1 MMTIWLQKRLR
12 SGGQPR
18 QPSAL
23 TRHWRRKPDRRGY
36 TPGDEG
42 AVSRHPVPASVVPG
56 RRHRIQ
62 NLLHSGW
69 FASVLT
75 AALLPGHAAADQSM
89 VAVALSVT
97 LLASNCQINNNL
109 PVEASFESVPVN
121 KLSQKTVSVPVS
133 IACDGDAVPVTL
145 MMAVK
150 ADPAPFNA
158 DALGTSTGGLGITL
172 SSPKAETLHLN
183 TFYDVRKTFGLT
195 SGTGTFNLTAH
206 LVSDDKVKLAGETSA
221 PPPRWSCRPTERK

>member
-42 AVSRHPVPASVVPG
+42 AVSRHPVSASVVPG
-56 RRHRIQ
+56 RLHRIQ

-75 AALLPGHAAADQSM
+75 AAVLPGHATADQSM

-121 KLSQKTVSVPVS
+121 KLSQKTVSVPIS

-158 DALGTSTGGLGITL
+158 DALGTGIGGLGITL
-172 SSPKAETLHLN
+172 SSPKAEKLHLN

-206 LVSDDKVKLAGETSA
+206 LVSDDKVKLAGGDFSA
-221 PPPRWSCRPTERK
+221 SATLVLQAN